1 MERPIPLRLPI
12 EERQA
17 LATLAVLEYRDV
29 NDQAVALIAEG
40 LRRRG
45 PRMEH
50 LCSMRGVYTRG
61 LGRARVVAA
70 GPTFAPADNPLA

>member
-1 MERPIPLRLPI
+1 MERAIPLRLPI

-45 PRMEH
+45 M
-50 LCSMRGVYTRG
+50 L
-61 LGRARVVAA
+61 
-70 GPTFAPADNPLA
+70 PTVKNAPAEPATATA

>member
-1 MERPIPLRLPI
+1 MQRPIPLRLPI

-45 PRMEH
+45 
-50 LCSMRGVYTRG
+50 LLTDLKS
-61 LGRARVVAA
+61 
-70 GPTFAPADNPLA
+70 APAEPAKVAGIGA